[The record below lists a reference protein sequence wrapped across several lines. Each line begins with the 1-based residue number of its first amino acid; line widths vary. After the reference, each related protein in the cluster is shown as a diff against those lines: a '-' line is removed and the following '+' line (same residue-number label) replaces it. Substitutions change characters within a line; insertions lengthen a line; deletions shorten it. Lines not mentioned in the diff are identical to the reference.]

1 LLKKLEIDFWFLS
14 AISEGSIMRVY
25 MKNINYIESDVIS
38 SSRHDNFIIETGQDE
53 QDNGKIF
60 RSHI

>member
-1 LLKKLEIDFWFLS
+1 
-14 AISEGSIMRVY
+14 
-25 MKNINYIESDVIS
+25 MKDINYIESDVIS
-38 SSRHDNFIIETGQDE
+38 SSRHDNFIIEIGQGE

>member
-1 LLKKLEIDFWFLS
+1 
-14 AISEGSIMRVY
+14 MRAY
-25 MKNINYIESDVIS
+25 MKDINYIESDMIS
-38 SSRHDNFIIETGQDE
+38 SSCHDNFIIESGQDE